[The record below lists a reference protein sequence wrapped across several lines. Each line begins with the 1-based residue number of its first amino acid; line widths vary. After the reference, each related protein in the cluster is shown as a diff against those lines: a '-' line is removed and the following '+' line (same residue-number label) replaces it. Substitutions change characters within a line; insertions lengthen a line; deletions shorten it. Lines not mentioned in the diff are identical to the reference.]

1 MAALIVR
8 QQADS
13 MSDSALTPFWIEGPD
28 PRGPL
33 GYGVT
38 AFSLTD
44 ALEIVRRAGYQLPA
58 DAATLRV
65 REGVRPADIEHAY
78 VREHMGPIVVRGLWY
93 PFLDVGVG
101 A

>member
-1 MAALIVR
+1 
-8 QQADS
+8 
-13 MSDSALTPFWIEGPD
+13 MSDSALTAFWIDGPD

-58 DAATLRV
+58 DASTLRV
-65 REGVRPADIEHAY
+65 REGVRPTDIEHRH
-78 VREHMGPIVVRGLWY
+78 VREHMGPIIIRGLWY
-93 PFLDVGVG
+93 PFIDVGVG
-101 A
+101 T